1 MRLYLSRNKN
11 IRYFYKDIEEF
22 LNKHGKEIKSM
33 EKTQISI
40 EENQKEIKKHGDYSF
55 PVEVSIEAIEA
66 YEQGS
71 FLWHWHPEIELTWIM
86 SGAIEYHVNNQSYI
100 LTEGEGLFGN
110 SNTLHS
116 GYMKDAQE
124 CTYLSIT
131 FHPRFLYGY
140 ENSILQTKYIDP
152 IVSNDNWP
160 SLKLEKNISW
170 HQDILRKIQDIY
182 RMSLNKPADYELQV
196 HVILTQIFG
205 KLYHYFSSLPEKREP
220 PQKHL
225 QRLRDIISF
234 IQENYNQD
242 ITLDDVAAHVNICKS
257 ECCRFFKKHMD
268 MTIFEYLLFLRV
280 QNSLSFLK
288 NGESITKTAGAVGF
302 SSPAYYGQIFKR
314 YMKCTPKEYRETAET
329 GS

>member
-1 MRLYLSRNKN
+1 MA
-11 IRYFYKDIEEF
+11 
-22 LNKHGKEIKSM
+22 
-33 EKTQISI
+33 KTQINI
-40 EENQKEIKKHGDYSF
+40 EENQKEIKKHGDYGF
-55 PVEVSIEAIEA
+55 PVEISIEAIEA

-86 SGAIEYHVNNQSYI
+86 SGTIEYHVNNQSYI

-116 GYMKDAQE
+116 GYMKDGQE

-140 ENSILQTKYIDP
+140 ENSILQTKYIDY
-152 IVSNDNWP
+152 ITSNDGWS
-160 SLKLEKNISW
+160 SLKLEKNVPW
-170 HQDILRKIQDIY
+170 HQDILHLMQDIY
-182 RMSLNKPADYELQV
+182 HMSLNKPADYELQV
-196 HVILTQIFG
+196 HMILMQIFG
-205 KLYHYFSSLPEKREP
+205 KLYHYFLNLPEMHSH

-234 IQENYNQD
+234 IQENYDQD
-242 ITLDDVAAHVNICKS
+242 ISLDDVAAHVNICKS

-268 MTIFEYLLFLRV
+268 MTIFEYLLFLRI
-280 QNSLSFLK
+280 QNSLTFLK
-288 NGESITKTAGAVGF
+288 DGETITKTAGLVGF

-314 YMKCTPKEYRETAET
+314 YMKCTPKEYRDTAMN
-329 GS
+329 

>member
-1 MRLYLSRNKN
+1 MA
-11 IRYFYKDIEEF
+11 
-22 LNKHGKEIKSM
+22 
-33 EKTQISI
+33 KTQINI
-40 EENQKEIKKHGDYSF
+40 EQNQKEIKKHGNYGF

-71 FLWHWHPEIELTWIM
+71 FLWHWHPEVELTWIM

-100 LTEGEGLFGN
+100 LSEGEGLFGN

-116 GYMKDAQE
+116 GYMKDSQE

-140 ENSILQTKYIDP
+140 ENSILQTKYIDY
-152 IVSNDNWP
+152 ITSNDDWS
-160 SLKLEKNISW
+160 SLKLEKNVSW
-170 HQDILRKIQDIY
+170 HQDILHQMQDIY
-182 RMSLNKPADYELQV
+182 HMSLDKPADYELQV
-196 HVILTQIFG
+196 HMILMQVFG
-205 KLYHYFSSLPEKREP
+205 KLYQYFSNLPEKHSH

-242 ITLDDVAAHVNICKS
+242 ISLDDIAAHVNICKS

-280 QNSLSFLK
+280 QNSLVFLK
-288 NGESITKTAGAVGF
+288 DGESITKTAGLVGF

-314 YMKCTPKEYRETAET
+314 YMKCTPKEYRDTAT
-329 GS
+329 NSMD